1 MIRSGKLKIENRK
14 KRCSV
19 FVIIAIML
27 ILVSSNKTNVMAASK
42 RTSTTK
48 TFWWPV
54 PNGGHTSAKIKLIYE
69 EKYKISGKNTIF
81 TSRERTIL
89 FSSVAATSSPKFSF
103 GTLKHSNGKNF
114 TSWKRKSMMYSSDW
128 DSGSYQSN
136 GTDVKYVR
144 TTKVKGT
151 LNASVYCSGG
161 VVPTRAVSVTQRL
174 NTK

>member
-69 EKYKISGKNTIF
+69 EKYNSNRGKIF
-81 TSRERTIL
+81 
-89 FSSVAATSSPKFSF
+89 F
-103 GTLKHSNGKNF
+103 
-114 TSWKRKSMMYSSDW
+114 
-128 DSGSYQSN
+128 
-136 GTDVKYVR
+136 
-144 TTKVKGT
+144 
-151 LNASVYCSGG
+151 
-161 VVPTRAVSVTQRL
+161 
-174 NTK
+174 